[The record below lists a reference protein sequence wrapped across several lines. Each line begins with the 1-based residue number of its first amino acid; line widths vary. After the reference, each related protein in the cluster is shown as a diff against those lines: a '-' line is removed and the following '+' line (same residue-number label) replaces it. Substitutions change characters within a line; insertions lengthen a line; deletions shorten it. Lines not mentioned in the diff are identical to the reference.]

1 MATVTRIAKWGNSL
15 GLRLPK
21 SVALEAQVD
30 EGDTVDVSV
39 KNGAI
44 VIRPSRP
51 TLRQKSHGKR
61 RMRYFVSR
69 PKIVVAQIAP
79 PIRLSHAFDGWSSAC
94 LRARTSACTVHP

>member
-1 MATVTRIAKWGNSL
+1 MATMTQIAKWGNSL

-51 TLRQKSHGKR
+51 MYSLEQLVAKITPRNRHGEDDCGASIGR
-61 RMRYFVSR
+61 E
-69 PKIVVAQIAP
+69 A
-79 PIRLSHAFDGWSSAC
+79 W
-94 LRARTSACTVHP
+94 

>member
-1 MATVTRIAKWGNSL
+1 MATTTQVGKWGNSL

-39 KNGAI
+39 KDGAI

-51 TLRQKSHGKR
+51 TYSLDQL
-61 RMRYFVSR
+61 VA
-69 PKIVVAQIAP
+69 KITTRNRHNERDWGATLGHEA
-79 PIRLSHAFDGWSSAC
+79 W
-94 LRARTSACTVHP
+94 

>member
-1 MATVTRIAKWGNSL
+1 MATITQISRWGNSL

-30 EGDTVDVSV
+30 EGDRVDVSV

-51 TLRQKSHGKR
+51 FYSLEQL
-61 RMRYFVSR
+61 VA
-69 PKIVVAQIAP
+69 KITPQNRHDESEWGAP
-79 PIRLSHAFDGWSSAC
+79 LGHEAW
-94 LRARTSACTVHP
+94 

>member
-1 MATVTRIAKWGNSL
+1 MATMTQNARWGNSL

-39 KNGAI
+39 RNGAI

-51 TLRQKSHGKR
+51 RYALEQLVARITPRNRHGESDWGTPAGHEAWSITASAPARSAIGVPDKR
-61 RMRYFVSR
+61 
-69 PKIVVAQIAP
+69 
-79 PIRLSHAFDGWSSAC
+79 
-94 LRARTSACTVHP
+94 